1 MTIGGLISALHRHE
15 MGINTPFT
23 WVGPVY
29 CGGAVQIIC
38 SMRKTCAI
46 YINTLKK
53 KNIKKRKKRKERFH
67 EFAFA

>member
-1 MTIGGLISALHRHE
+1 